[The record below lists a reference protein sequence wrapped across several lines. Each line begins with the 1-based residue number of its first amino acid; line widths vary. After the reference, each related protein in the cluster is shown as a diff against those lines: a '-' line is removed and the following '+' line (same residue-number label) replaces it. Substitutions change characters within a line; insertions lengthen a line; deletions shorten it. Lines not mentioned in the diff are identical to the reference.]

1 MSDHVI
7 IVTVPDDFLPDSF
20 RFLIYDLTENQTQII
35 SESLLRLNK
44 VGNIVVYSARPTDS
58 IDWILDKK
66 LKSDFIIF
74 NADSFDDTMIGY
86 FAAQRNSYYFGTLKK
101 LNKINKSAIYS
112 VEDVVELLTFRM
124 ENNETI

>member
-74 NADSFDDTMIGY
+74 NADSLDDTMVGY